1 MPGLLTEPTHHIPTQ
16 EQVDTCRASRDQ
28 LKSKSHRYRMQIFD
42 HIQMD
47 GGKTC
52 DEIEVELSMRH
63 QTASCF
69 ISNLKDE
76 GFLRDSGKRRMTRAG
91 RQAIVWETARYGN
104 EQLKMF

>member
-1 MPGLLTEPTHHIPTQ
+1 
-16 EQVDTCRASRDQ
+16 
-28 LKSKSHRYRMQIFD
+28 MQIFD
-42 HIQMD
+42 YIQMN

-52 DEIEVELSMRH
+52 DEIEVELNMRH

-91 RQAIVWETARYGN
+91 RHAIVWETARYGN

>member
-1 MPGLLTEPTHHIPTQ
+1 
-16 EQVDTCRASRDQ
+16 
-28 LKSKSHRYRMQIFD
+28 
-42 HIQMD
+42 MD

-69 ISNLKDE
+69 IRVLTRDKC
-76 GFLRDSGKRRMTRAG
+76 LRDSGKRRMTRAG

-104 EQLKMF
+104 EQLKLF